1 MRLDAI
7 ADHMIDQIERRAS
20 DSAFAM
26 TIAALL
32 AAAQIATL
40 CITNFGT
47 RGNIFSSEPAN
58 KHVIRLN

>member
-40 CITNFGT
+40 CIRILG
-47 RGNIFSSEPAN
+47 RAAIFLVRN
-58 KHVIRLN
+58 RRINMLLD